1 MGGSLNP
8 SVQTTSIRGLTFVD
22 MLDLEAQNKR
32 EPDAINANRRIQI
45 MMAHRSVHTAGDHDG
60 RQPQAEQ
67 STAPWL
73 YTMPRV
79 AVLATAAARTTM
91 RLATC
96 VLTDW
101 LLFLY
106 STT

>member
-1 MGGSLNP
+1 
-8 SVQTTSIRGLTFVD
+8 
-22 MLDLEAQNKR
+22 
-32 EPDAINANRRIQI
+32 

>member
-22 MLDLEAQNKR
+22 MLDLEAQNKGS
-32 EPDAINANRRIQI
+32 QI